1 MFGLDSFALLAWLQ
15 DEACAK
21 RMDQIFR
28 KAAAGETVLYLNVL
42 NYGEVL
48 YIIERRYGLEK
59 TSEVIGIIDG
69 LPLTIVNA
77 DRALTFAAAHIK
89 ANYPISYADSFVVA
103 LAQQKGATILTGD
116 PEFKSLSEL
125 VSIEWLST
133 D

>member
-1 MFGLDSFALLAWLQ
+1 MFVLDSFALLAWLQ

-28 KAAAGETVLYLNVL
+28 KAAAGETGLYLNIL

-48 YIIERRYGLEK
+48 YIIERRHGPEK
-59 TSEVIGIIDG
+59 ASEVIGIMDG
-69 LPLTIVNA
+69 LPLTVVSA

-89 ANYPISYADSFVVA
+89 ANYPISHADSFVVA

-116 PEFKSLSEL
+116 PEFKPLSDL